1 MTGRLGRLG
10 RLLRPG
16 SIAFVG
22 GEAAGRAADQCLAL
36 GFEGDMW
43 MVNPRRSP
51 RPGLPTAASA
61 ADLPV
66 AVDAAF
72 VGVNRSA
79 AVEVVRDL
87 AAGGAGGAV
96 CHASGF
102 AETGERGAA
111 LQRELVGAAAGM
123 PVVGPNCYGIVSAVA
138 GAALWP
144 DQQGLSRCERGAALV
159 TQSGN
164 IALNLTM
171 QQRGLDVAYV
181 AALGNQAD
189 VGVEEALEALAAD
202 EAVTAVGICIEAL
215 SDPARFAEAVGRA
228 RARGVPVAA
237 LKSGVT
243 AAGGAIAASHTSSL
257 VGDDDAYDALF
268 RRLGVRRVES
278 IPELLDTLAVV
289 TAVGALEGNRLVS
302 LSCSGGEAALVA
314 DRARGLDLVFPPFGA
329 DHRDRVAATL
339 NEMVAVTNPLDYH
352 TFIWGDRPR
361 LEACFTAVLDSGF
374 DAAVLVLDFP
384 RAGLDRSRWWPTL
397 SAFGAAAAATGV
409 PGVVAAS
416 MAENLPAEARAAAA
430 EAGLAAVGD
439 IDAALSGL
447 EAAAELGRA
456 CRREVRPARLL
467 PPAPGDGST
476 RGVAPA
482 SVATSARVPASDAA
496 PAGSGSAELPL
507 AGPAE
512 ESGSADHF
520 LPPSTGDWPEACG
533 GPIRL
538 SEPEAKALLASVG
551 IEVPVGEVID
561 AADAAE
567 AAARIGFPAVVKA
580 VGLDHKSDVGGV
592 AVNLTSPEAVAEAAR
607 RLSGLGPDG
616 KVLVEGRPGGHQD
629 HQHRHGGKVL
639 VESQVQGGAMPGSS
653 ASQTRGGK
661 VLVESQVEGGLAE
674 LLVSVRSSHPIGWL
688 LTMGAGGELVE
699 VLDDTVCLLLPESP
713 EAVRS
718 ALERLRVWPL
728 LAGFRGRPAAAV
740 DAVIAVTDRLTD
752 LVRNRQDII
761 EIEVNPL
768 VVTADAAVAVDAL
781 AVVDGTGDIGTLP
794 ARAEPVAVDA
804 LASAGGAAAVDAQAV
819 VDSAG
824 GTLAGDAGGAPKQT
838 GADL

>member
-1 MTGRLGRLG
+1 MTGRLG

-43 MVNPRRSP
+43 MVNPRRAP
-51 RPGLPTAASA
+51 RPDLPTAASV

-111 LQRELVGAAAGM
+111 LQRELVAAAAGM

-215 SDPARFAEAVGRA
+215 GDPARFAEAVGRA

-257 VGDDDAYDALF
+257 VGDDDAYGALF

-289 TAVGALEGNRLVS
+289 TAVGALGGNRLVS

-314 DRARGLDLVFPPFGA
+314 DRARGLDLVFPAFGA

-361 LEACFTAVLDSGF
+361 LEACFTAVLDGGF

-397 SAFGAAAAATGV
+397 SAFEAASAATGV

-416 MAENLPAEARAAAA
+416 MAENLPAEVRAASA

-447 EAAAELGRA
+447 EAAADLGRA
-456 CRREVRPARLL
+456 CRQGVGPARLL
-467 PPAPGDGST
+467 PPAPVATGSEPGRRPKPT
-476 RGVAPA
+476 LATTAETAEASQPPAPA
-482 SVATSARVPASDAA
+482 AAATTNEAAETSQSPGPAA
-496 PAGSGSAELPL
+496 PAGL
-507 AGPAE
+507 AD
-512 ESGSADHF
+512 SKQR
-520 LPPSTGDWPEACG
+520 
-533 GPIRL
+533 RL
-538 SEPEAKALLASVG
+538 DEPEAKALLASVG
-551 IEVPVGEVID
+551 IAVPAGEVVD
-561 AADAAE
+561 ADSAAE

-592 AVNLTSPEAVAEAAR
+592 AVDLTSREAVAEAAR
-607 RLSGLGPDG
+607 RLSGLGSG
-616 KVLVEGRPGGHQD
+616 RKMQVEGRHQD
-629 HQHRHGGKVL
+629 HQHRH
-639 VESQVQGGAMPGSS
+639 
-653 ASQTRGGK
+653 GGK

-699 VLDDTVCLLLPESP
+699 VLDDTACLLLPESP

-718 ALERLRVWPL
+718 ALEQLRVWPL
-728 LAGFRGRPAAAV
+728 LAGFRGRSAAAV
-740 DAVIAVTDRLTD
+740 DAVLAVTDRLTD
-752 LVRNRQDII
+752 LVRNRPDII

-781 AVVDGTGDIGTLP
+781 AVVDG
-794 ARAEPVAVDA
+794 
-804 LASAGGAAAVDAQAV
+804 
-819 VDSAG
+819 
-824 GTLAGDAGGAPKQT
+824 AGDADGAPK
-838 GADL
+838 ADRG

>member
-1 MTGRLGRLG
+1 MTGRLD

-22 GEAAGRAADQCLAL
+22 GETAGRAADQCRAL

-43 MVNPRRSP
+43 MVNPRRAP
-51 RPGLPTAASA
+51 RPDLPTAGSVT
-61 ADLPV
+61 DLPV
-66 AVDAAF
+66 AIDAAF

-87 AAGGAGGAV
+87 AAAGAGGAV

-102 AETGERGAA
+102 AEIGTRGAS
-111 LQRELVGAAAGM
+111 LQRELVAAAAGM
-123 PVVGPNCYGIVSAVA
+123 PVVGPNCYGTLSAVT

-144 DQQGLSRCERGAALV
+144 DQQGLSRCEQGAAFV

-189 VGVEEALEALAAD
+189 VGVEEVLEALAAD
-202 EAVTAVGICIEAL
+202 EAVTAVGLCIEAL

-228 RARGVPVAA
+228 RARGAPVVV

-243 AAGGAIAASHTSSL
+243 PTGGTIAASHTSSM

-289 TAVGALEGNRLVS
+289 TAVGPLGGNRLVS

-314 DRARGLDLVFPPFGA
+314 DEARGRDLVFPPFGA

-352 TFIWGDRPR
+352 TFIWGDQPR
-361 LEACFTAVLDSGF
+361 LEACFTAVLSGGF
-374 DAAVLVLDFP
+374 DAALLVLDFP

-397 SAFGAAAAATGV
+397 SAFGAASAATGV

-416 MAENLPAEARAAAA
+416 MAENLPAEARTAAA
-430 EAGLAAVGD
+430 EAGLASVGD

-447 EAAAELGRA
+447 EAAVELGR
-456 CRREVRPARLL
+456 RTGSGDSGLSGRLL
-467 PPAPGDGST
+467 APSGGPVPSAAIVRSDPDDS
-476 RGVAPA
+476 PA
-482 SVATSARVPASDAA
+482 SGASR
-496 PAGSGSAELPL
+496 

-512 ESGSADHF
+512 LPAMLADSADPSVSSDTGSA
-520 LPPSTGDWPEACG
+520 GVGG
-533 GPIRL
+533 GPGRM

-551 IEVPVGEVID
+551 IKVPASEVV
-561 AADAAE
+561 AATGAAE
-567 AAARIGFPAVVKA
+567 AAARIGFPVVVKT
-580 VGLDHKSDVGGV
+580 VGLDHKTDAGGV
-592 AVNLTSPEAVAEAAR
+592 AVNLADAGAVASAAAR
-607 RLSGLGPDG
+607 LAALSPDG
-616 KVLVEGRPGGHQD
+616 T
-629 HQHRHGGKVL
+629 VL
-639 VESQVQGGAMPGSS
+639 VESMAQGG
-653 ASQTRGGK
+653 
-661 VLVESQVEGGLAE
+661 LVE
-674 LLVSVRSSHPIGWL
+674 LLVSVRSSHPVGWL
-688 LTMGAGGELVE
+688 LTLGAGGELVE
-699 VLDDTVCLLLPESP
+699 LLADTACLLLPESP
-713 EAVRS
+713 ETVRA

-728 LAGFRGRPAAAV
+728 LAGGFRGRPAAAI
-740 DAVIAVTDRLTD
+740 DAVIDAVGCLTV
-752 LVRNRQDII
+752 LVRDRPDLI

-768 VVTADAAVAVDAL
+768 VVTADRAVAVDAL
-781 AVVDGTGDIGTLP
+781 AVVDGTGDG
-794 ARAEPVAVDA
+794 
-804 LASAGGAAAVDAQAV
+804 S
-819 VDSAG
+819 
-824 GTLAGDAGGAPKQT
+824 GAPSPT
-838 GADL
+838 GADQ

>member
-1 MTGRLGRLG
+1 MTGRLG

-22 GEAAGRAADQCLAL
+22 GEAAGRAADQCIAL

-43 MVNPRRSP
+43 MVNPRRAP
-51 RPGLPTAASA
+51 RPDLPTAASA
-61 ADLPV
+61 AGLPA

-102 AETGERGAA
+102 AEIGAGGAA
-111 LQRELVGAAAGM
+111 LQRELVAAAAGM

-189 VGVEEALEALAAD
+189 VGVEEMLEALAAD

-257 VGDDDAYDALF
+257 VGDDDAYGALF

-289 TAVGALEGNRLVS
+289 TAVGSLEGNRLVS

-314 DRARGLDLVFPPFGA
+314 DRARGRDLVFPPFGA

-361 LEACFTAVLDSGF
+361 LEACFTAVLDGGF

-416 MAENLPAEARAAAA
+416 MAENLPAEVQTAAA
-430 EAGLAAVGD
+430 EASLAAVGD

-447 EAAAELGRA
+447 EAAAELGRV
-456 CRREVRPARLL
+456 CRQGVRPARLL
-467 PPAPGDGST
+467 PPTPVATGSEPG
-476 RGVAPA
+476 RQPKPAPA
-482 SVATSARVPASDAA
+482 ATAGKAEASQPPAPAAAATTNETAEASQPPAPAAAATTNEAAETSQSPGLAA
-496 PAGSGSAELPL
+496 PAGL
-507 AGPAE
+507 AD
-512 ESGSADHF
+512 SKQR
-520 LPPSTGDWPEACG
+520 
-533 GPIRL
+533 RL
-538 SEPEAKALLASVG
+538 DEPEAKALLASVG
-551 IEVPVGEVID
+551 IAVPQGEVVD
-561 AADAAE
+561 ADSAAG
-567 AAARIGFPAVVKA
+567 AAARIGFPVVVKA

-592 AVNLTSPEAVAEAAR
+592 AVNLKDANAVARAAAR
-607 RLSGLGPDG
+607 LAALSL
-616 KVLVEGRPGGHQD
+616 ER
-629 HQHRHGGKVL
+629 KVL
-639 VESQVQGGAMPGSS
+639 VESQVEGGAMSGPSISG
-653 ASQTRGGK
+653 TRGGK

-688 LTMGAGGELVE
+688 LTLGAGGELVE

-718 ALERLRVWPL
+718 GLEQLRVWPL

-740 DAVIAVTDRLTD
+740 DAVIAVTDRLAD
-752 LVRNRQDII
+752 LVRDRPELI

-781 AVVDGTGDIGTLP
+781 AVVNGAGGIGTLP

-804 LASAGGAAAVDAQAV
+804 LTSAGGAAAVDAQAV
-819 VDSAG
+819 VDG
-824 GTLAGDAGGAPKQT
+824 AGDALAGGAGEAPKQT
-838 GADL
+838 GADP

>member
-1 MTGRLGRLG
+1 MTGRLG

-43 MVNPRRSP
+43 MVNPRRAP
-51 RPGLPTAASA
+51 RPDLPTAASV

-111 LQRELVGAAAGM
+111 LQRELVAAAAGM

-189 VGVEEALEALAAD
+189 VGIEETLEALAAD
-202 EAVTAVGICIEAL
+202 KAVTAVGICIEAL

-228 RARGVPVAA
+228 LARGVPVAA

-243 AAGGAIAASHTSSL
+243 PGGGAIAASHTSSL

-289 TAVGALEGNRLVS
+289 TAVGALGGNRLVS

-314 DRARGLDLVFPPFGA
+314 DRARGRDLIFPPFGA

-361 LEACFTAVLDSGF
+361 LEACFTAVLDGGF
-374 DAAVLVLDFP
+374 DAALLVLDFP

-397 SAFGAAAAATGV
+397 SAFGAASAATGV

-416 MAENLPAEARAAAA
+416 MAENLPAEVRAAAA

-456 CRREVRPARLL
+456 CRQGVGPAQLL
-467 PPAPGDGST
+467 PPT
-476 RGVAPA
+476 PA
-482 SVATSARVPASDAA
+482 SSPV
-496 PAGSGSAELPL
+496 
-507 AGPAE
+507 
-512 ESGSADHF
+512 
-520 LPPSTGDWPEACG
+520 
-533 GPIRL
+533 RL

-551 IEVPVGEVID
+551 IEVPPGEVVD
-561 AADAAE
+561 AEGAAE
-567 AAARIGFPAVVKA
+567 AATRIGFPAVVKA

-592 AVNLTSPEAVAEAAR
+592 AVNLTSREAVAEAAR
-607 RLSGLGPDG
+607 RLSDLGS
-616 KVLVEGRPGGHQD
+616 
-629 HQHRHGGKVL
+629 GGKVL
-639 VESQVQGGAMPGSS
+639 LESRGESDAMSGPS
-653 ASQTRGGK
+653 ASQTRSGK
-661 VLVESQVEGGLAE
+661 VLVESQVEGVLAE
-674 LLVSVRSSHPIGWL
+674 LLISVRSSHPIGRL
-688 LTMGAGGELVE
+688 LTLGAGGELVE

-713 EAVRS
+713 EAIRS

-740 DAVIAVTDRLTD
+740 DAVIAVAGRLTD
-752 LVRNRQDII
+752 LVRNRPDII

-768 VVTADAAVAVDAL
+768 VVTADTAVAVDALAAVGGAPSCQPSADSGTQEADDALAVAGGAVAVDAL
-781 AVVDGTGDIGTLP
+781 AVVDDTGDIG
-794 ARAEPVAVDA
+794 
-804 LASAGGAAAVDAQAV
+804 GM
-819 VDSAG
+819 
-824 GTLAGDAGGAPKQT
+824 PKQT
-838 GADL
+838 GADP

>member
-1 MTGRLGRLG
+1 MRRDGGGAGGGVGAVGGEGRAGSGTAIDAGGWGVTEAGRLG

-22 GEAAGRAADQCLAL
+22 GETAGRAADQCRAL

-43 MVNPRRSP
+43 MVNPRRAP
-51 RPGLPTAASA
+51 RPGLPTVASV

-87 AAGGAGGAV
+87 AAVGGGGAV
-96 CHASGF
+96 GHASGF
-102 AETGERGAA
+102 AETGGRGAV
-111 LQRELVGAAAGM
+111 LQRELVAAAAGM
-123 PVVGPNCYGIVSAVA
+123 PVVGPNCYGTLSAVT

-144 DQQGLSRCERGAALV
+144 DQQGLSRCERGAAFV

-189 VGVEEALEALAAD
+189 VGVEEVLEALVAD
-202 EAVTAVGICIEAL
+202 EAVTAVGLCIEAL
-215 SDPARFAEAVGRA
+215 SDPARFVEAVGRA

-243 AAGGAIAASHTSSL
+243 LAGGAIAATHTSSM

-289 TAVGALEGNRLVS
+289 TAVGALGGNRLVS

-314 DRARGLDLVFPPFGA
+314 DGARSRDLIFPAFGD

-352 TFIWGDRPR
+352 TFIWGDRGR
-361 LEACFTAVLDSGF
+361 LEACFTAVLAGGF
-374 DAAVLVLDFP
+374 DAALLVLDFP

-397 SAFGAAAAATGV
+397 DAFRAASAATGV
-409 PGVVAAS
+409 PGLVAAS
-416 MAENLPAEARAAAA
+416 MAENLPAEARTAAA
-430 EAGLAAVGD
+430 EAGLAAVGG

-447 EAAAELGRA
+447 EAAVELGRGPGSGNSG
-456 CRREVRPARLL
+456 RPGRLL
-467 PPAPGDGST
+467 APGQGVDPVLGAVLIASSASSDSSGGPASSAAPGGDPAPT
-476 RGVAPA
+476 TVT
-482 SVATSARVPASDAA
+482 TSS
-496 PAGSGSAELPL
+496 
-507 AGPAE
+507 GPAE
-512 ESGSADHF
+512 SPALFVDPGSADT
-520 LPPSTGDWPEACG
+520 SVSADTRSAGASSESG
-533 GPIRL
+533 RL

-551 IEVPVGEVID
+551 IKVPAGEVVD
-561 AADAAE
+561 ADGAAE
-567 AAARIGFPAVVKA
+567 AAARIGFPVVVKA
-580 VGLDHKSDVGGV
+580 VGLDHKTDIGGV
-592 AVNLTSPEAVAEAAR
+592 AVNLQDAGAVAGSAAR
-607 RLSGLGPDG
+607 LAALSPDG
-616 KVLVEGRPGGHQD
+616 T
-629 HQHRHGGKVL
+629 VL
-639 VESQVQGGAMPGSS
+639 VESM
-653 ASQTRGGK
+653 ASDG
-661 VLVESQVEGGLAE
+661 LVE
-674 LLVSVRSSHPIGWL
+674 LLVSVRSSHPVGWL
-688 LTMGAGGELVE
+688 LTLGAGGELVE
-699 VLDDTVCLLLPESP
+699 VLADTTCLLLPESP
-713 EAVRS
+713 EAVRG

-728 LAGFRGRPAAAV
+728 LAGGFRGRPAAAV
-740 DAVIAVTDRLTD
+740 DAVINVVGCLTA
-752 LVRNRQDII
+752 LVRDRPELI

-768 VVTADAAVAVDAL
+768 VVAADRAVAVDAL
-781 AVVDGTGDIGTLP
+781 AVV
-794 ARAEPVAVDA
+794 
-804 LASAGGAAAVDAQAV
+804 GG
-819 VDSAG
+819 
-824 GTLAGDAGGAPKQT
+824 AGDASGVPNPTGQSPRSRPPELLEHQGCQQPTTTT
-838 GADL
+838 GADP